1 VRYEGNVMLGTA
13 CQAGDCGS
21 GSLLIT
27 VDLATKRLYLALKR
41 GDEPAIIAPGQTT
54 RPSSAQK
61 ELGEW
66 TSQWAGR

>member
-1 VRYEGNVMLGTA
+1 L
-13 CQAGDCGS
+13 

-27 VDLATKRLYLALKR
+27 VDLATNRLYLALKR
-41 GDEPAIIAPGQTT
+41 GDEPAIVAPEQTT
-54 RPSSAQK
+54 WPSRAQK